1 MKLFSQK
8 RHNSLP
14 QATYSPDLA
23 LCDFFLFQKEERDM
37 KGHRFDNM
45 EDLKKKMELAN
56 IQTDEFEKCIQQ
68 CQHRLD
74 KCINYTGSML
84 KVLKAVL

>member
-1 MKLFSQK
+1 
-8 RHNSLP
+8 
-14 QATYSPDLA
+14 
-23 LCDFFLFQKEERDM
+23 M